1 MRIHLRSILT
11 TGAFFILVLSLAAC
25 LDGDSTAPALSSTA
39 TPTKPSPAVDPAPTT
54 PVPIMLPTQMPVQT
68 PTPPETS
75 PSLYGGQLSPS
86 CGLILP
92 ALPAEPVLAES
103 MSVPDPAAVEA
114 LRAAM
119 PAVAWPAMQRL
130 LDAPESV
137 GLVIYQ
143 AGQSDNGVYWNAD
156 TPMPLASVA
165 KVIILV
171 AYVEAV
177 VAGEINPLTVIPL
190 SELDRFY
197 LPNFDLGAHRR
208 AVAELREAD
217 RLLSPESN
225 NPEVYLQDVA
235 WMMMRHSSNAA
246 SDYLHDL
253 LGQAKIEETVQTLGL
268 DYSGSHTAPC
278 TFLGQFLLMANHT
291 RGPLGT
297 SMADRVALSAYL
309 DSEEG
314 AQLYGRDIALLF
326 DAYTNQSTFR
336 EDETAWRSANR
347 RPAMETQRFFA
358 SRLAPQGTPRA
369 YADLMA
375 LLAQNGLSSAD
386 SSYQARLLLEWP
398 MRFPLNQAEFS
409 NLGYKNGTLPGVL
422 ATVYYGYRRGE
433 SVPVV
438 LALFYRDL
446 PQQMYRQWR
455 FDLPHDELARW
466 LLASPDAIPLLN
478 GVMNRTG
485 P

>member
-1 MRIHLRSILT
+1 MRVPDI
-11 TGAFFILVLSLAAC
+11 AA
-25 LDGDSTAPALSSTA
+25 
-39 TPTKPSPAVDPAPTT
+39 
-54 PVPIMLPTQMPVQT
+54 VQT
-68 PTPPETS
+68 
-75 PSLYGGQLSPS
+75 
-86 CGLILP
+86 
-92 ALPAEPVLAES
+92 
-103 MSVPDPAAVEA
+103 

-119 PAVAWPAMQRL
+119 PTAAWPAMQRL
-130 LDAPESV
+130 LDAPDSV

-143 AGQSDNGVYWNAD
+143 VGQPDNGVYWNAD

-165 KVIILV
+165 KIIILV

-177 VAGEINPLTVIPL
+177 AAGEINPLTVIPL
-190 SELDRFY
+190 SELDRFF

-217 RLLSPESN
+217 RLLFPESN
-225 NPEVYLQDVA
+225 NPAVYLQDVA

-246 SDYLHDL
+246 SDYLHAL
-253 LGQAKIEETVQTLGL
+253 LGQAKIEETVHAMGL
-268 DYSGSHTAPC
+268 DHSGSHTAPC

-309 DSEEG
+309 DSGDEG

-326 DAYTNQSTFR
+326 DAYTNQSAFR
-336 EDETAWRSANR
+336 EDEIAWRSANR
-347 RPAMETQRFFA
+347 RPSIETQRFFA

-375 LLAQNGLSSAD
+375 LLAQNGLSNAD
-386 SSYQARLLLEWP
+386 SSYQARVLLEWP
-398 MRFPLNQAEFS
+398 MRFPINQAEFS

-433 SVPVV
+433 SSPVV

-466 LLASPDAIPLLN
+466 LLASPDALPLLN
-478 GVMNRTG
+478 EVINRAE